1 MSRQQQQQLQQQQH
15 HHQLL
20 LQQHGLE
27 DGEMTPPVSPVN
39 PSDAQQPADERQQA
53 LQCTSQLSPSTPGS
67 SSSQQQQQQQ
77 VHHPPPALPDYSLSA
92 LPPPSPWEVDFLL
105 PSFLSRYAGSN
116 SGGEPLLDEVP
127 TVYSEWRDTPA
138 VRFRLMVH
146 PVSPTG
152 AAAAGGRDRRF
163 VGAFV
168 ETARREDYPE
178 DWIFHQGC
186 RFHIYAIHP
195 TDYRKSIYKS
205 DTYQFSCDDAD
216 RGWHQFASHQEL
228 VDESFLRASPQGGG
242 GALYLRAGCI
252 PICAAVSRRIRTPCP
267 PATLPSL
274 DASASTSSGSKR
286 QQQQQQLQQQQ
297 LQQQQLQLQQQ
308 SGGEDSPPLPTHA
321 SQGGTPSVAAR
332 GMGRCGRGFVGLRNH
347 GATCYMNALLQSLY
361 FIGKFREAVYALSFD
376 TKNTCG
382 TRSVDILE
390 RRRCRR
396 KRGRGFAASGVAQAK
411 RGEAP
416 SSAAASAA
424 SAGGASGNVSAV
436 KGCNGAATAA
446 SSDEQMDVEG
456 MSPSSVF
463 SEGESS
469 LAGGTAAA
477 VLSEESTDSE
487 DELSD
492 LEESELRDLLVE
504 EEAERRSPPSI
515 SLALQNLFLK
525 LYTANEAVP
534 YKELIRSFGWD
545 AADAFTQQDT
555 HELLKLLLDKVEEQ
569 MRGTPAEGSVK
580 AMFEGEM
587 ETYVECI
594 NVEYKSVRKE
604 AFEDVNLDV
613 QGCSGVRESLQRL
626 VMPELLEGDNAY
638 DAEQHGKQTARKGVR
653 FVRFPPICVFLLK
666 RFDFDFARMD
676 TVKVFDRYEFQR
688 ELDLNEFCEGAGVYA
703 LHSVSVHQGD
713 VNSGHYYSFLRPPPG
728 TQWVR
733 FDDDKVYH
741 VSEYAAIGDNFGG
754 EELEACNYLRGERKT
769 RTRNKP
775 YNAYILVYVN
785 KSQAPYLLADCSP
798 LKVNPQI
805 LSRCRTEEQ
814 LRRLRTHIRNAL
826 EKSVRIKVYHPLQF
840 KYRRFV
846 ELPYLSIPPIMDI
859 KRSRNS
865 DILLLHETITQ
876 ELTRLLYGGGGR
888 QGGPAGALGG
898 APNRVQFVLHLIN
911 TSMESP
917 RFEAIELGTN
927 MELGEILRRKGG
939 GGGGGLEVSLYVLA
953 VPEKS
958 ALFSTPLQHDEIVR
972 SHCLLFIKYFPSLTR
987 TARDVQLNK
996 GGHLQQHHQ
1005 QQPLP
1010 PPPQQQQQ
1018 IVQANTDKGTQGEL
1032 VICLDV
1038 VYVPFEWK
1046 VRDLEPHVFRLIHE
1060 AMQEGLIDEGPSRAA
1075 EVARVVSAFPPTL
1088 PPLSSCAP
1096 YSAPLP
1102 VPLPSPQNKGDC
1114 YPPLQWSQG
1123 ASVAVAAAQALGPL
1137 TAGVA
1142 SSLQLTACLELD
1154 ATDKIHTNRL
1164 LGRKTLRNSK
1174 VFSGDLLVFS
1184 LDLPPALLEYKEAQQ
1199 KVGGRSE
1206 DVAPQQAYCPSS
1218 PAEEGHLA
1226 LEAAAAAAAAV
1237 AVAAAATGTAADTT
1251 SSLVPWGGAPPREVR
1266 GLSLLPFVPRSRGGA
1281 IPPIPPPL
1289 PCYLCN
1295 DFVDYCLEEQ
1305 ATEIYHIRLYDPYEF
1320 LGKVMSSSGCLL
1332 PSPSL
1337 PPPVGEASS
1346 LLSEASLVSLPGS
1359 DVGAPSNE
1367 GAPCVSL
1374 PGVPHHPSAENTAT
1388 LISPNEAST
1397 TITGGKSKMDEPDEE
1412 ALSPSPVVE
1421 DPWLHMPSAKPICI
1435 KEFSLSGRLPARQ
1448 ALQWIAWQFGVDPTQ
1463 LQLFPEPPL
1472 LSDRKVLPLDID
1484 ALVVTNEGTWEQ
1496 QQQLM
1501 LQRNEREGTGRRQL
1515 TLDEMYL
1522 QLQGA
1527 QSWPG
1532 CLDRR
1537 RALAA
1542 ATAAAA
1548 SAAAASAAAASAA
1561 ASPSAAGAQRLP
1573 RELHLCLLPRH
1584 FRLCARA
1591 VNALLLPA
1599 QQQQQLQQLLL
1610 SPLPPA
1616 ALSPSSSPL
1625 SHSVLSYICL
1635 VFSRQAERIGCVTGL
1650 IPASNPDGKAYTA
1663 ADLMREVLGRLPPA
1677 TAHALRQDYHSRCS
1691 GRSSGSSTAA
1701 STGTTADKADKDYE
1715 EEFGPLR
1722 LFISDSSN
1730 LLRIPPAEELS
1741 WLTLYA
1747 PSSQG
1752 RTRESITNLL
1762 AVPLRLEADYTPEEE
1777 DLIQSGA
1784 LQVLLVQHQTPGDRE
1799 PFGYPFE
1806 ILVEP
1811 DATLSEIKA
1820 QIIRKLALP
1829 KNAWGSCTFFQL
1841 GDGVRCW
1848 KGPNDVLDWNKHRS
1862 ITLIAEHSAPYTK
1875 HRGHG
1880 GMRIA

>member
-1 MSRQQQQQLQQQQH
+1 
-15 HHQLL
+15 
-20 LQQHGLE
+20 
-27 DGEMTPPVSPVN
+27 MTPPVSPVN
-39 PSDAQQPADERQQA
+39 PSDAQPPADERQQA

-252 PICAAVSRRIRTPCP
+252 PICAA
-267 PATLPSL
+267 
-274 DASASTSSGSKR
+274 
-286 QQQQQQLQQQQ
+286 
-297 LQQQQLQLQQQ
+297 
-308 SGGEDSPPLPTHA
+308 
-321 SQGGTPSVAAR
+321 GGTPSVAAR

-754 EELEACNYLRGERKT
+754 EELEACNYLRGLQE
-769 RTRNKP
+769 
-775 YNAYILVYVN
+775 
-785 KSQAPYLLADCSP
+785 APLHLFFAPSRP
-798 LKVNPQI
+798 LMCAQVNPQI

-1038 VYVPFEWK
+1038 VY
-1046 VRDLEPHVFRLIHE
+1046 RDLEPHVFRLIHE

-1199 KVGGRSE
+1199 KVGG
-1206 DVAPQQAYCPSS
+1206 
-1218 PAEEGHLA
+1218 
-1226 LEAAAAAAAAV
+1226 
-1237 AVAAAATGTAADTT
+1237 TAADTT

-1367 GAPCVSL
+1367 GAPC
-1374 PGVPHHPSAENTAT
+1374 
-1388 LISPNEAST
+1388 
-1397 TITGGKSKMDEPDEE
+1397 
-1412 ALSPSPVVE
+1412 
-1421 DPWLHMPSAKPICI
+1421 
-1435 KEFSLSGRLPARQ
+1435 

-1515 TLDEMYL
+1515 TLDEM
-1522 QLQGA
+1522 
-1527 QSWPG
+1527 
-1532 CLDRR
+1532 
-1537 RALAA
+1537 
-1542 ATAAAA
+1542 
-1548 SAAAASAAAASAA
+1548 
-1561 ASPSAAGAQRLP
+1561 
-1573 RELHLCLLPRH
+1573 
-1584 FRLCARA
+1584 
-1591 VNALLLPA
+1591 
-1599 QQQQQLQQLLL
+1599 
-1610 SPLPPA
+1610 
-1616 ALSPSSSPL
+1616 
-1625 SHSVLSYICL
+1625 
-1635 VFSRQAERIGCVTGL
+1635 
-1650 IPASNPDGKAYTA
+1650 
-1663 ADLMREVLGRLPPA
+1663 
-1677 TAHALRQDYHSRCS
+1677 
-1691 GRSSGSSTAA
+1691 
-1701 STGTTADKADKDYE
+1701 
-1715 EEFGPLR
+1715 